1 MFTLETPLLGGPE
14 KDNGQHCRAGRL
26 LWAGAVRCVDLF
38 NPPVPHELGFLAID
52 VEMKAQ
58 GGYGGHPESHRC
70 SEMMGP
76 WFESSL

>member
-1 MFTLETPLLGGPE
+1 MVLRRITANTTEQGVCCGPGTV
-14 KDNGQHCRAGRL
+14 K
-26 LWAGAVRCVDLF
+26 CVDLF
-38 NPPVPHELGFLAID
+38 NPHVPHELGFLAID